1 MPDTAHH
8 SANAESL
15 FTAKSLLFR
24 QQQNIGQARLIGPPH
39 LTTIVILLAVILVT
53 AMIFLTR
60 FDYVR
65 KQSVPGFLEYSVT
78 TKRLYPERSGK
89 IERLNVRPGDVVN
102 AGDILAVVSSD
113 LPQQVEYG
121 RNAMAD
127 FERLIVHQHQ
137 AREDFT
143 ADNKILLKKMQAQI
157 DALTTAGTLQQ
168 EMINIQQ
175 LKEDQAGQ
183 IRKASLAL
191 LQAGQIS
198 PLNFSER
205 EERWHSIRQA
215 TTELRS
221 TLANLHAQKIQLQ
234 ITVANNAVTQRVG
247 LLPMNAEIVRLEQS
261 RNNYQR
267 EIRQELIAPLA
278 GRIATLLHEPGEHVS
293 PDMPILTLEP
303 NTGILQAKLM
313 IASHAIG
320 FIRPGQAVN
329 LLYDAFPHQ
338 QFGSYPG
345 QVVDVSRH
353 PLTALDQ
360 TSLPRGAP
368 PVYLAT
374 ITLNEHHITAYGKAI
389 RLREGMTLKA
399 DILLE
404 SRSLM
409 AWLFEPLFIMRG
421 RGSS

>member
-1 MPDTAHH
+1 
-8 SANAESL
+8 
-15 FTAKSLLFR
+15 
-24 QQQNIGQARLIGPPH
+24 
-39 LTTIVILLAVILVT
+39 
-53 AMIFLTR
+53 
-60 FDYVR
+60 
-65 KQSVPGFLEYSVT
+65 
-78 TKRLYPERSGK
+78 
-89 IERLNVRPGDVVN
+89 
-102 AGDILAVVSSD
+102 
-113 LPQQVEYG
+113 
-121 RNAMAD
+121 MAD

-278 GRIATLLHEPGEHVS
+278 GRYRNTTARTRRTC
-293 PDMPILTLEP
+293 LTRHADSHPRAP
-303 NTGILQAKLM
+303 NTVYP
-313 IASHAIG
+313 
-320 FIRPGQAVN
+320 PGQAHDSEPRYRV
-329 LLYDAFPHQ
+329 YTPRASSQ
-338 QFGSYPG
+338 
-345 QVVDVSRH
+345 
-353 PLTALDQ
+353 LTVRRLS
-360 TSLPRGAP
+360 TS
-368 PVYLAT
+368 T
-374 ITLNEHHITAYGKAI
+374 I
-389 RLREGMTLKA
+389 R
-399 DILLE
+399 
-404 SRSLM
+404 
-409 AWLFEPLFIMRG
+409 
-421 RGSS
+421 